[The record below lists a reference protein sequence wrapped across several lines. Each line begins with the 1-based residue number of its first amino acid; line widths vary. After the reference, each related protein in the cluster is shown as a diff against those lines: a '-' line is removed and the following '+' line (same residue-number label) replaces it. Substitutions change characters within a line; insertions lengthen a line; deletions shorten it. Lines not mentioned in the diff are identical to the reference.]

1 MRKTLTVMMM
11 AFFSVVFIQPTA
23 SGQTTSPSVKKKG
36 YHFSKWGNQKGWEV
50 VSVSGPSKM
59 IFLSGVGA
67 EDENSTGPTILHLGD
82 FEGQCRYAI
91 DKIKRILAREG
102 ASMDDIVKIVAY
114 VTDIRSEGDYGA
126 CLNDAFGDTGR
137 HTVHTFLNISQ
148 LAHPG
153 MLLEIDVTAMEPTK
167 GSSR

>member
-1 MRKTLTVMMM
+1 MLKTLTLMMI
-11 AFFSVVFIQPTA
+11 ALFSAVLMQPTA
-23 SGQTTSPSVKKKG
+23 SGQTTSPSFVKRG
-36 YHFSKWGNQKGWEV
+36 YHYSKWGNQKGWEV
-50 VSVSGPSKM
+50 VTVSGPGKM

-82 FEGQCRYAI
+82 FEGQCHYAI

-114 VTDIRSEGDYGA
+114 VTDIRSEADYGE
-126 CLNDAFGDTGR
+126 CLNEAFGSSGR

-153 MLLEIDVTAMEPTK
+153 MLLEIDVTAMVPAK